1 MAFDM
6 TEIGRYKY
14 KTQSKAEAVARKL
27 GIDGFHSHQESGT
40 NNGKRY
46 YMPGETHA
54 ELNQALKAM
63 GKQPT
68 GGTPSPSMSGGGMNM
83 MSDMDMMGSEMGSM
97 GDDMASSPMM
107 ESETSMSMDM
117 GDPDELPDFS
127 MIGDETDSVSG
138 GLFDMDPD
146 TDSAMDEFF
155 TDRIDSDAEDPDK
168 VGNFEQDSF
177 IIGKGSPDDD
187 DDENSSSGIYG
198 T

>member
-14 KTQSKAEAVARKL
+14 KTQSKAEGVARKL

-40 NNGKRY
+40 NNGNRY
-46 YMPGETHA
+46 YMPGETHR
-54 ELNQALKAM
+54 ELNMALKSM

-68 GGTPSPSMSGGGMNM
+68 GGTPSPSMSNGDMNM
-83 MSDMDMMGSEMGSM
+83 MSDMGMMGSEMGSM
-97 GDDMASSPMM
+97 DDGMASSPMM
-107 ESETSMSMDM
+107 ESETSMSMEM
-117 GDPDELPDFS
+117 GDPDDLPDFS
-127 MIGDETDSVSG
+127 MIGSETDSVGG
-138 GLFDMDPD
+138 GLFDMDRD
-146 TDSAMDEFF
+146 TDNAMDEFF
-155 TDRIDSDAEDPDK
+155 SGRIDTDAEDPDE

-187 DDENSSSGIYG
+187 DDEDSSSGIYS

>member
-27 GIDGFHSHQESGT
+27 GIDGFHSHQKDGV
-40 NNGKRY
+40 NGGRRY

-68 GGTPSPSMSGGGMNM
+68 GGTPSMSGGDMNM
-83 MSDMDMMGSEMGSM
+83 MSDMGMMGSEMGSM
-97 GDDMASSPMM
+97 NDEMASSPMM
-107 ESETSMSMDM
+107 ESETSMSMNM
-117 GDPDELPDFS
+117 GDPDDLPDFS
-127 MIGDETDSVSG
+127 MIGDETDSVGG
-138 GLFDMDPD
+138 GLFDSDPD

-155 TDRIDSDAEDPDK
+155 TDTIDTDAKNPDK
-168 VGNFEQDSF
+168 VGNFKQDSF
-177 IIGKGSPDDD
+177 IIGKGSPDSEDN
-187 DDENSSSGIYG
+187 DDEDSSKGIYS